1 MKKTAIIQSNYIPW
15 KGYFDIINMV
25 DEFIIYDDVQYT
37 RRDWRNRNVIKSVN
51 GVQWLTIP
59 VEVKGKYLQ
68 PIKDTLVSDE
78 NWNKKHWST
87 IIHNYSEAPFFKE
100 YRSIFEKIYLTIST
114 KNLSEINYKFIK
126 CICEILE
133 IETEITWSMDYQLE
147 NLDSSEKLISLCKQS
162 NANSYLSGPTAK
174 NYINEE
180 LFKSSGINIEWMD
193 YKNYEEY
200 SQLYPPFR
208 HDVSIIDLI
217 FNTGSNA
224 KSYLHSKKLISQR
237 L

>member
-15 KGYFDIINMV
+15 KGYFDIINKV

-87 IIHNYSEAPFFKE
+87 IIHNYKEAPFFKE
-100 YRSIFEKIYLTIST
+100 YRSLFEEIYLNIST
-114 KNLSEINYKFIK
+114 KSLSEINYKFII
-126 CICEILE
+126 CICKILD
-133 IETEITWSMDYQLE
+133 IETEINWSMDYQLE
-147 NLDSSEKLISLCKQS
+147 NIDSSEKLISLCKQS

-174 NYINEE
+174 NYIDED
-180 LFKSSGINIEWMD
+180 LFKSSGVNIEWMD

-200 SQLYPPFR
+200 SQLHPPFR

-217 FNTGSNA
+217 FNAGPNA
-224 KSYLHSKKLISQR
+224 KSYLHSNKLISQR